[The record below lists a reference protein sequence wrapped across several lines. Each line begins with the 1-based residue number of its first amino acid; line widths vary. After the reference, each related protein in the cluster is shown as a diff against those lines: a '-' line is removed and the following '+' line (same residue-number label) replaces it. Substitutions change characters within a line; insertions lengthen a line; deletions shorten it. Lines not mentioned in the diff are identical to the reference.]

1 MLLSTLLGGGMSSRL
16 FQEVREKRGLV
27 YAISSFVQPY
37 RDDGLFGVYAGTG
50 EEQVKELLPVVSAE
64 LAAVQRGVTE
74 DELRRAKAQLKAS
87 VLMALESTSARCE
100 QLAHQIATWGR
111 VVPTEETVARINAV
125 TAEQAA
131 AVARR
136 MFRARPTLAAIGP
149 IGALPSMGA
158 IAERIA
164 A

>member
-1 MLLSTLLGGGMSSRL
+1 
-16 FQEVREKRGLV
+16 
-27 YAISSFVQPY
+27 
-37 RDDGLFGVYAGTG
+37 
-50 EEQVKELLPVVSAE
+50 
-64 LAAVQRGVTE
+64 VQRGVTE
-74 DELRRAKAQLKAS
+74 AELRRAKAQLKAS

-111 VVPTEETVARINAV
+111 VLPTEETVARIEAV
-125 TAEQAA
+125 TPGQTA

-149 IGALPSMGA
+149 LGTLPPIGA